1 MELEF
6 GSDFSDKF
14 IRVIECCDYFAWHFG
29 EVCGKS
35 VEIENKYGFEGDKS
49 WVWDSEWRDVHVN
62 M

>member
-29 EVCGKS
+29 QVCGEKCG
-35 VEIENKYGFEGDKS
+35 NRK
-49 WVWDSEWRDVHVN
+49 
-62 M
+62 